1 MSLGRGLSQLCQ
13 GDEASVPAQPPS
25 GLTPLS
31 WTPASGRGFW
41 GQRHLHTLNP
51 LGGLVPSGQSWPRQ
65 TGASCLAGLPGGRL
79 GSRSGGRR
87 SVRTQTGLAS
97 TFRPSMLAQACG
109 LGEGSWGRTHAP
121 GLRIGGAS
129 AGHPAPP
136 LELGGGP
143 CTARGGGA
151 SQPPRSARSGGSVVG
166 STSLP
171 GPGEG
176 GRFRGA
182 GGRSQAPSSV
192 PQPCPAGRA
201 AGPSAP
207 PPNAA
212 CRCPLTHSPRCARA
226 TRGPTPASVPH
237 PAPTPALH
245 PSPVLRLE
253 PLGLQASTPRG
264 GPRGVSPKGLWT
276 GVVLPG
282 APSCP
287 VPGDTGS
294 QASGRDHGR
303 GAGWGQEGAAAGSAA
318 AGH

>member
-1 MSLGRGLSQLCQ
+1 MGTHTCPRAPDWRRLCRTPGPSSRAGRW
-13 GDEASVPAQPPS
+13 
-25 GLTPLS
+25 PL
-31 WTPASGRGFW
+31 
-41 GQRHLHTLNP
+41 Q
-51 LGGLVPSGQSWPRQ
+51 
-65 TGASCLAGLPGGRL
+65 
-79 GSRSGGRR
+79 
-87 SVRTQTGLAS
+87 
-97 TFRPSMLAQACG
+97 
-109 LGEGSWGRTHAP
+109 
-121 GLRIGGAS
+121 
-129 AGHPAPP
+129 
-136 LELGGGP
+136 
-143 CTARGGGA
+143 ARGGGA

-176 GRFRGA
+176 GRFPGA

-226 TRGPTPASVPH
+226 TRGPMPASVPH

-253 PLGLQASTPRG
+253 PLRLQASTPRG

-294 QASGRDHGR
+294 QASSRDHGR

>member
-1 MSLGRGLSQLCQ
+1 MASARPRGTGVPPQPCGQAPRVTLVQPQGIPRLGLRREEAGRGWPGIHSGGGGELSLGPGLSQLCQ

-41 GQRHLHTLNP
+41 GQRHLHTLNSR
-51 LGGLVPSGQSWPRQ
+51 GGLVPSGQSWPRQ
-65 TGASCLAGLPGGRL
+65 TGASRLAGLPGGRL
-79 GSRSGGRR
+79 GSRSGGHR

-176 GRFRGA
+176 GRFP
-182 GGRSQAPSSV
+182 GGGGQESSTFV
-192 PQPCPAGRA
+192 RA
-201 AGPSAP
+201 AALPS
-207 PPNAA
+207 
-212 CRCPLTHSPRCARA
+212 
-226 TRGPTPASVPH
+226 
-237 PAPTPALH
+237 
-245 PSPVLRLE
+245 
-253 PLGLQASTPRG
+253 
-264 GPRGVSPKGLWT
+264 
-276 GVVLPG
+276 G
-282 APSCP
+282 A
-287 VPGDTGS
+287 
-294 QASGRDHGR
+294 GR
-303 GAGWGQEGAAAGSAA
+303 GAIRSPS
-318 AGH
+318 